1 MSTFLRIAATLALA
15 GTVAG
20 AGIIVGSADSAPG
33 ESMQRVAVIGLG
45 GTIAGTS
52 DRRTDL
58 ETYRPGTRPIVELV
72 DFLRPEIGELAALS
86 TEDFGQKGSGEYTVA
101 DLYDLARLVERRL
114 EDHDSAVV
122 STGSATMEEL
132 SYFLDLTV
140 RSTKPVVVTGAMR
153 PWTAIGSDGP
163 VNLYNAIRLA
173 ASNRTTCFGTVIT
186 LNDQIL
192 PARDATKTDSTRV
205 NTFTTREYGDL
216 GTIDQAGIRLQRA
229 PARVRHCDDPARW
242 TTPFDLTTINNGAL
256 PRVDIVHS
264 YLGAPAEPITAAVA
278 AGVEGIVF
286 AGTPSPDQATA
297 ARAAEGVAM
306 VATNAYGSGAI
317 TVDPKMGVVSGGD
330 LAPRKARV
338 LLLLALARTTDHD
351 QIVAWFRDY
360 GNQQF

>member
-1 MSTFLRIAATLALA
+1 MPTVAKIAATIALA

-20 AGIIVGSADSAPG
+20 AGIGVSAAEPAPAG
-33 ESMQRVAVIGLG
+33 PAQRVAVIGLG

-58 ETYRPGTRPIVELV
+58 ETYRPGTRPIGELV
-72 DFLRPEIGELAALS
+72 DSLRPEIGDVAAVS
-86 TEDFGQKGSGEYTVA
+86 TEDFGQKGSGEYTVT
-101 DLYDLARLVERRL
+101 DLYDLSQLIERRL
-114 EDHDSAVV
+114 RDHDSVVV

-132 SYFLDLTV
+132 GYFLDLTV
-140 RSTKPVVVTGAMR
+140 RSPKPVVVTGAMR

-173 ASNRTTCFGTVIT
+173 ASNRTTCFGTVIA

-205 NTFTTREYGDL
+205 HTFTTHEYGDL
-216 GTIDQAGIRLQRA
+216 GTIDQAGIRVQRA
-229 PARVRHCDDPARW
+229 PARVQHCDDPARW
-242 TTPFDLTTINNGAL
+242 ATPFDLTTIPRDTL
-256 PRVDIVHS
+256 PRVDIAHS
-264 YLGAPAEPITAAVA
+264 YLDAPAEPITAAVA
-278 AGVEGIVF
+278 AGAKGIVF
-286 AGTPSPDQATA
+286 AGTPSPSQANA
-297 ARAAEGVAM
+297 AMATKAITM
-306 VATNAYGSGAI
+306 VATNGYGSGAI

-330 LAPRKARV
+330 LAPKKARL
-338 LLLLALARTTDHD
+338 LLLLALSKTTDHD

>member
-1 MSTFLRIAATLALA
+1 MSTVSKVAAAIALA
-15 GTVAG
+15 GTVACV
-20 AGIIVGSADSAPG
+20 GIGVSSADSAPAG
-33 ESMQRVAVIGLG
+33 PAPRVAVIGLG

-58 ETYRPGTRPIVELV
+58 ETYRPGTRPIAELV
-72 DFLRPEIGELAALS
+72 DSLRPEIGEIAAVS
-86 TEDFGQKGSGEYTVA
+86 TEDFGQKGSGDYTVT
-101 DLYDLARLVERRL
+101 DLYDLARRVESRL
-114 EDHDSAVV
+114 RDHDSVVV

-173 ASNRTTCFGTVIT
+173 ASNRTTCFGTVIA

-192 PARDATKTDSTRV
+192 PARDATKSDSTRV
-205 NTFTTREYGDL
+205 HTFTTREYGDL

-229 PARVRHCDDPARW
+229 PARVQRCDDPARW
-242 TTPFDLTTINNGAL
+242 LTPFDLTAINRDTL
-256 PRVDIVHS
+256 PRVDIAHS
-264 YLGAPAEPITAAVA
+264 YLDAPAESVSAAVD
-278 AGVEGIVF
+278 AGAEGIVF
-286 AGTPSPDQATA
+286 AGTPSPKQASA
-297 ARAAEGVAM
+297 ALATKGVVL

-317 TVDPKMGVVSGGD
+317 TVDPAMGVVSGGD
-330 LAPRKARV
+330 LAPKKARL
-338 LLLLALARTTDHD
+338 LLLLALATTAEHD

>member
-1 MSTFLRIAATLALA
+1 MPTVSKVAAALALA

-20 AGIIVGSADSAPG
+20 AGIGVSSADPVSTGTA
-33 ESMQRVAVIGLG
+33 QRVAVIGLG
-45 GTIAGTS
+45 GTIAGAS

-58 ETYRPGTRPIVELV
+58 ETYRPGARPIAELV
-72 DFLRPEIGELAALS
+72 DSLRPEIGDIAALS
-86 TEDFGQKGSGEYTVA
+86 TEDFGQRGSGDYTVG

-114 EDHDSAVV
+114 EDHDSVVV

-173 ASNRTTCFGTVIT
+173 ASNRTTCFGTVIA

-205 NTFTTREYGDL
+205 HTFTTREYGDL
-216 GTIDQAGIRLQRA
+216 GTIDQAGVRLQRA
-229 PARVRHCDDPARW
+229 PARVQRCDDPARW
-242 TTPFDLTTINNGAL
+242 RTPFDLTTINRDTL
-256 PRVDIVHS
+256 PRVDIADS
-264 YLGAPAEPITAAVA
+264 YLDAPAEPITASVA
-278 AGVEGIVF
+278 AGAKGIVF
-286 AGTPSPDQATA
+286 AGTPSPNQARVAMA
-297 ARAAEGVAM
+297 AKGIAM

-330 LAPRKARV
+330 LAPEKARL
-338 LLLLALARTTDHD
+338 LLLLALDRTADHG

>member
-1 MSTFLRIAATLALA
+1 MSTVSKVAAAIALA
-15 GTVAG
+15 GTVACV
-20 AGIIVGSADSAPG
+20 GIGVSSADSAPAG
-33 ESMQRVAVIGLG
+33 PAPRVAVIGLG

-58 ETYRPGTRPIVELV
+58 ETYRPGTRPIAELV
-72 DFLRPEIGELAALS
+72 DSLRPEIGEIAAVS
-86 TEDFGQKGSGEYTVA
+86 TEDFGQKGSGDYTVT
-101 DLYDLARLVERRL
+101 DLYDLARRVESRL
-114 EDHDSAVV
+114 RDHDSVVV

-173 ASNRTTCFGTVIT
+173 ASNRTTCFGTVIA

-192 PARDATKTDSTRV
+192 PARDATKSDSTRV
-205 NTFTTREYGDL
+205 HTFTTREYGDL

-229 PARVRHCDDPARW
+229 PARVQRCDDPARW
-242 TTPFDLTTINNGAL
+242 LTPFDLTAINRDTL
-256 PRVDIVHS
+256 PRVDIAHS
-264 YLGAPAEPITAAVA
+264 YLDAPAESVSAAVD
-278 AGVEGIVF
+278 AGAEGIVF
-286 AGTPSPDQATA
+286 AGTPSPKQASA
-297 ARAAEGVAM
+297 AMATKAVAL

-317 TVDPKMGVVSGGD
+317 TVDPAMGVVSGGD
-330 LAPRKARV
+330 LAPKKARL
-338 LLLLALARTTDHD
+338 LLLLALATTAEHD

>member
-1 MSTFLRIAATLALA
+1 MSTVSKVAAAIALA
-15 GTVAG
+15 GTVACV
-20 AGIIVGSADSAPG
+20 GIGVSSADSAPAG
-33 ESMQRVAVIGLG
+33 PAPRVAVIGLG

-58 ETYRPGTRPIVELV
+58 ETYRPGTRPIAELV
-72 DFLRPEIGELAALS
+72 DSLRPEIGEIAAVS
-86 TEDFGQKGSGEYTVA
+86 TEDFGQKGSGDYTVT
-101 DLYDLARLVERRL
+101 DLYDLARRVESRL
-114 EDHDSAVV
+114 RDHDSVVV

-140 RSTKPVVVTGAMR
+140 RSTKPVVVTSAMR

-173 ASNRTTCFGTVIT
+173 ASNRTTCFGTVIA

-192 PARDATKTDSTRV
+192 PARDATKSDSTRV
-205 NTFTTREYGDL
+205 HTFTTREYGDL

-229 PARVRHCDDPARW
+229 PARVQRCDDPARW
-242 TTPFDLTTINNGAL
+242 LTPFDLTAINRDTL
-256 PRVDIVHS
+256 PRVDIAHS
-264 YLGAPAEPITAAVA
+264 YLDAPAESVSAAVD
-278 AGVEGIVF
+278 AGAEGIVF
-286 AGTPSPDQATA
+286 AGTPSPKQASA
-297 ARAAEGVAM
+297 AMATKGVAL

-317 TVDPKMGVVSGGD
+317 TVDPAMGVVSGGD
-330 LAPRKARV
+330 LAPKKARL
-338 LLLLALARTTDHD
+338 LLLLALATTAEHD

>member
-1 MSTFLRIAATLALA
+1 MPTVLRIVATIALA
-15 GTVAG
+15 GTVTG
-20 AGIIVGSADSAPG
+20 AGIVVGSAGSAPV
-33 ESMQRVAVIGLG
+33 ETMRRVAVIGLG

-72 DFLRPEIGELAALS
+72 DSLRPEVGELAALS
-86 TEDFGQKGSGEYTVA
+86 TEDFGQKGSGDYTVA
-101 DLYDLARLVERRL
+101 DIYDLARLVERRL
-114 EDHDSAVV
+114 EDHDSVVV

-229 PARVRHCDDPARW
+229 PARVRYCDDPARW
-242 TTPFDLTTINNGAL
+242 TTPFDLTTINNGTL

-278 AGVEGIVF
+278 AGAKGMVF

-297 ARAAEGVAM
+297 AMAAKGVAL

-330 LAPRKARV
+330 LAPKKARL

-351 QIVAWFRDY
+351 QIVAWFGEY

>member
-1 MSTFLRIAATLALA
+1 MPTFSKVVATIALA
-15 GTVAG
+15 GTVAS
-20 AGIIVGSADSAPG
+20 VGTGVSSADSEPAGSAP
-33 ESMQRVAVIGLG
+33 RVAVIGLG

-58 ETYRPGTRPIVELV
+58 ETYRPGTRPIAELV
-72 DFLRPEIGELAALS
+72 DSLRPEIGEIAAVS
-86 TEDFGQKGSGEYTVA
+86 TEDFGQKGSGDYTVT
-101 DLYDLARLVERRL
+101 DLYDLARLVESRL
-114 EDHDSAVV
+114 RDHDSVVV

-173 ASNRTTCFGTVIT
+173 ASNRTTCFGTVVA

-192 PARDATKTDSTRV
+192 PARDATKSDSTRLH
-205 NTFTTREYGDL
+205 TFTTREYGDL

-229 PARVRHCDDPARW
+229 PARVQRCDDPARW
-242 TTPFDLTTINNGAL
+242 TTPFDLTTINRDTL
-256 PRVDIVHS
+256 PRVDIAHS
-264 YLGAPAEPITAAVA
+264 YLDAPAESVSAAVD
-278 AGVEGIVF
+278 AGAKGIVF
-286 AGTPSPDQATA
+286 AGTPSPKQASA
-297 ARAAEGVAM
+297 AMATKGVAL

-317 TVDPKMGVVSGGD
+317 TVDPAMGVVSGGD
-330 LAPRKARV
+330 LAPKKARL
-338 LLLLALARTTDHD
+338 LLLLALARTAEHD
-351 QIVAWFRDY
+351 QIVAWFREY

>member
-1 MSTFLRIAATLALA
+1 MSTVSKVAAAIALA
-15 GTVAG
+15 GTVACV
-20 AGIIVGSADSAPG
+20 GIGVSSADSAPAG
-33 ESMQRVAVIGLG
+33 PAPRVAVIGLG

-58 ETYRPGTRPIVELV
+58 ETYRPGTRPIAELV
-72 DFLRPEIGELAALS
+72 DSLRPEIGEIAAVS
-86 TEDFGQKGSGEYTVA
+86 TEDFGQKGSGDYTVT
-101 DLYDLARLVERRL
+101 DLYDLARRVESRL
-114 EDHDSAVV
+114 RDHDSVVV

-173 ASNRTTCFGTVIT
+173 ASNRTTCFGTVIA

-192 PARDATKTDSTRV
+192 PARDATKSDSTRV
-205 NTFTTREYGDL
+205 HTFTTREYGDL

-229 PARVRHCDDPARW
+229 PARVQRCDDPARW
-242 TTPFDLTTINNGAL
+242 LTPFDLTAINRDTL
-256 PRVDIVHS
+256 PRVDIAHS
-264 YLGAPAEPITAAVA
+264 YLDAPAESVSAAVD
-278 AGVEGIVF
+278 AGAEGIVF
-286 AGTPSPDQATA
+286 AGTPSPKQASA
-297 ARAAEGVAM
+297 ALATKGVAL

-317 TVDPKMGVVSGGD
+317 TVDPAMGVVSGGD
-330 LAPRKARV
+330 LAPKKARL
-338 LLLLALARTTDHD
+338 LLLLALATTAEHD